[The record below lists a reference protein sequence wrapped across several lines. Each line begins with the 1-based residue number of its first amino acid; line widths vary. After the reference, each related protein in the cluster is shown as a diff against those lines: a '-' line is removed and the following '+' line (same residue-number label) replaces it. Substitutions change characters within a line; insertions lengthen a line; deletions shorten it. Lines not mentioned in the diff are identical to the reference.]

1 MIDGNPITNIVITPG
16 DPASVVTVDTPNLP
30 NGVTYDPSTNT
41 ISGTPNITDW
51 GTTEETRNFQVTVTV
66 QNPDGTTVTRTIDVT
81 VQRDTDGDG
90 DPDITDLDD
99 DNDGYTDVEE
109 IANGTDPKDANSRPA
124 SAPQPSSPSTPSAG
138 GSSSTVQRTAQT
150 SDATNLFGYAT
161 SMTFF
166 ATLLLILAFI
176 RKEQSAK

>member
-1 MIDGNPITNIVITPG
+1 M
-16 DPASVVTVDTPNLP
+16 
-30 NGVTYDPSTNT
+30 
-41 ISGTPNITDW
+41 
-51 GTTEETRNFQVTVTV
+51 
-66 QNPDGTTVTRTIDVT
+66 
-81 VQRDTDGDG
+81 
-90 DPDITDLDD
+90 
-99 DNDGYTDVEE
+99 
-109 IANGTDPKDANSRPA
+109 ANGTDPKDANSRPT
-124 SAPQPSSPSTPSAG
+124 SAPQPSTPSAS

>member
-90 DPDITDLDD
+90 DPDITDLDL
-99 DNDGYTDVEE
+99 
-109 IANGTDPKDANSRPA
+109 S
-124 SAPQPSSPSTPSAG
+124 
-138 GSSSTVQRTAQT
+138 
-150 SDATNLFGYAT
+150 
-161 SMTFF
+161 
-166 ATLLLILAFI
+166 LIHI
-176 RKEQSAK
+176 